1 MIYIYTDGS
10 CLGNPGFGGWA
21 AIVNNR
27 GAETVLAGT
36 ESDTT
41 NNRME
46 LMAAIKGLEALEN
59 AEEVTVISDSRYL
72 VNTMSKGWKRKANQ
86 DLWADLDELT
96 KQRDIHWQ
104 WVQGHNGDV
113 NNERVDKIANGIAKQ
128 GQIVGTVSSN
138 NQQVNVLS
146 HLDEEGK
153 ATMVDVGGKTA
164 TERVAVATGKVVMG
178 ADTFR
183 TISSGTTKKGDITG
197 VAKLAGINAAKH
209 TWELIPL
216 CHNIPLSH
224 IDVTVNYDNASHCVC
239 VTATVRSTGKTGVEM
254 EALTAVT
261 VAGLAIYDMVKAID
275 HGIELTDIRLVSKTG
290 GKSGSWT
297 RSDHCS

>member
-21 AIVNNR
+21 SIVNNR

-46 LMAAIKGLEALEN
+46 LMAAIKGLEALETN
-59 AEEVTVISDSRYL
+59 EEVTVISDSRYL

-86 DLWADLDELT
+86 DLWAALDILT
-96 KQRDIHWQ
+96 RKRATYWQ
-104 WVQGHNGDV
+104 WVQGHSGDV
-113 NNERVDKIANGIAKQ
+113 NNERVDKIANDIAKQ
-128 GQIVGTVSSN
+128 GQIVGTADSN
-138 NQQVNVLS
+138 NQEVNVLS

-153 ATMVDVGGKTA
+153 AVMVDVGEKAA
-164 TERVAVATGKVVMG
+164 TERVAVARGKVVMG

-183 TISSGTTKKGDITG
+183 TISSGTTKKGNIVG

-224 IDVTVNYDNASHCVC
+224 IDVTVDYDEGSYCMRI
-239 VTATVRSTGKTGVEM
+239 TATVRSTGKTGVEM

-261 VAGLAIYDMVKAID
+261 VAGLTIYDMVKAVD
-275 HGIELTDIRLVSKTG
+275 HGVELTEICLVSKTG
-290 GKSGSWT
+290 GKSGSWI
-297 RSDHCS
+297 RSDHHP

>member
-1 MIYIYTDGS
+1 MIFIYTDGS

-21 AIVNNR
+21 AIMNN
-27 GAETVLAGT
+27 GGVETVLAGT
-36 ESDTT
+36 ERDTT

-46 LMAAIKGLEALEN
+46 VLAAIKALEALDTH
-59 AEEVTVISDSRYL
+59 EEVTIVSDSRYL

-86 DLWADLDELT
+86 DLWADLDILA
-96 KQRDIHWQ
+96 KGRVIHWE

-113 NNERVDKIANGIAKQ
+113 NNERVDKIANDIAKQ
-128 GQIVGTVSSN
+128 GQIVGTVVSN
-138 NQQVNVLS
+138 DQEVNVLS

-153 ATMVDVGGKTA
+153 AKMVDVGSKNA
-164 TERVAVATGKVVMG
+164 TERVAVATGKVVMS
-178 ADTFR
+178 ADTYR
-183 TISSGTTKKGDITG
+183 TISTGTTKKGDIVG

-224 IDVTVNYDNASHCVC
+224 IDVAVDYDEISHCLHI
-239 VTATVRSTGKTGVEM
+239 TATVRSTGKTGVEM

-261 VAGLAIYDMVKAID
+261 VAGLTVYDMVKAID
-275 HGIELTDIRLVSKTG
+275 HGIELTDIHLVSKIG
-290 GKSGSWT
+290 GKSGSWN
-297 RSDHCS
+297 RPDSSS

>member
-21 AIVNNR
+21 AIMNN
-27 GAETVLAGT
+27 GGVETVLAGT
-36 ESDTT
+36 ERDTT

-46 LMAAIKGLEALEN
+46 LLAAIKALEALDTH
-59 AEEVTVISDSRYL
+59 EEVTIVSDSRYL

-86 DLWADLDELT
+86 DLWADLDLLV
-96 KQRDIHWQ
+96 KGRFIHWE

-113 NNERVDKIANGIAKQ
+113 YNERVDKIANDIAKQ
-128 GQIVGTVSSN
+128 GQLVGTASSK
-138 NQQVNVLS
+138 NQEVNVLS

-153 ATMVDVGGKTA
+153 AKMVDVGSKNA

-178 ADTFR
+178 ADTYR
-183 TISSGTTKKGDITG
+183 TVSTGTTKKGDIVG

-224 IDVTVNYDNASHCVC
+224 IDVTVDYDEISHCLHI
-239 VTATVRSTGKTGVEM
+239 TATVRSTGKTGVEM

-261 VAGLAIYDMVKAID
+261 VAGLTIYDMIKAID
-275 HGIELTDIRLVSKTG
+275 HGVELTDIHLVSKIG
-290 GKSGSWT
+290 GKSGSWS
-297 RSDHCS
+297 RPDAS